1 MIISI
6 ELSDDDWRVVCEAL
20 EARALDA
27 ECDIETGLDDEET
40 VEYCVQLE
48 ADAQR
53 VQGYIT
59 TIVGNA
65 MERAHPRFS
74 DN

>member
-6 ELSDDDWRVVCEAL
+6 ELSDEDWRIVCEAL
-20 EARALDA
+20 EARSVDA
-27 ECDIETGLDDEET
+27 ECDLETGLDDEET
-40 VEYCVQLE
+40 VEYCVQLQ

-53 VQGYIT
+53 VEGYIT

-65 MERAHPRFS
+65 MERARPRFS